1 MKILVVCQYY
11 YPEPFRITD
20 ICEELVKRGHQITV
34 LTGLPNYPEGK
45 ILKDYK
51 KKEHRDEIRN
61 GVRIIRCNEHGRG
74 KNAIDM
80 LWNYFSF
87 ALSGKRMVKKLD
99 KDFDLVFI
107 NQLSPVMMAWPGIKY
122 AKKYGKKAI
131 LYCYDLWPAS
141 LTAGGIKKDS
151 FIYNLF
157 KKISRKVYEQV
168 DHIFVTSKSFVEY
181 LEKEHGID
189 KNRISYLPQYCED
202 LYSKIKDESHEG
214 YDYVFAG
221 NIGKMQSVETIV
233 RAASLLKDRKDIT
246 IHIVGDG
253 RDLDN
258 CKIVASE
265 LKTDNIIFYGRRP
278 IEEMPNFYAMADAM
292 LITLAKDEL
301 VSKTLP
307 GKVQSYMAAGKPI
320 IGAVDNETNLVVT
333 EAQCGAICQ
342 SENFE
347 ELAKLLKSMDKG
359 TLKNYSKKSQDYYE
373 RHFSKDVFFGEL
385 MKQIEEGIGKYERT
399 DY

>member
-45 ILKDYK
+45 VLKEYR
-51 KKEHRDEIRN
+51 KKEHSDEIRN
-61 GVRIIRCNEHGRG
+61 GVRIIRCYEHGRG
-74 KNAIDM
+74 KNSINM

-87 ALSGKRMVKKLD
+87 AFSGKMMIRKLD
-99 KDFDLVFI
+99 NDFDLVFI

-122 AKKYGKKAI
+122 AKRYGKKSL

-151 FIYNLF
+151 FAYKF
-157 KKISRKVYEQV
+157 FEKISKKVYNSV
-168 DHIFVTSKSFVEY
+168 NHICVTSKSFTDY
-181 LEKEHGID
+181 LVNVHGVSEQ
-189 KNRISYLPQYCED
+189 KISYLPQYSED
-202 LYSKIKDESHEG
+202 IFVGIEDKPHDG
-214 YDYVFAG
+214 FNFVFAG
-221 NIGKMQSVETIV
+221 NVGKMQSVETIIK
-233 RAASLLKDRKDIT
+233 AAAVLKERRDIK
-246 IHIVGDG
+246 IHVVGDG

-258 CKIVASE
+258 CKLLASE
-265 LKTDNIIFYGRRP
+265 LKTDNVIFYGRKS

-292 LITLAKDEL
+292 LVTLAKDNL

-320 IGAVDNETNLVVT
+320 IAAIDGETNKIILD
-333 EAQCGAICQ
+333 AKCGYVCS
-342 SENFE
+342 SEDYKGLADLIMRFTKEINVDEIKNNSILFFKSNFTKE
-347 ELAKLLKSMDKG
+347 TFFKRVELEFNNKG
-359 TLKNYSKKSQDYYE
+359 D
-373 RHFSKDVFFGEL
+373 
-385 MKQIEEGIGKYERT
+385 
-399 DY
+399 